1 MERFWICGGKKLCG
15 EVQVHGA
22 KNAILPL
29 LAAALLTDEQV
40 FFEDVPDLCDIRAM
54 MEILRHLGCRAKRQ
68 DGGILVESV
77 GMDGCDMPEWQCKQ
91 IRSSIFLLGPLLA
104 KLRCAKVPCP
114 GGCEIGLRPI
124 DLHLK
129 GLRMLGVHIQDVEG
143 KLVCR
148 GENMHAGN
156 VYLDYPSVGATENVI
171 MASVLLPG
179 TTVIHNAAREPEIV
193 DLCRFINR
201 MGGRIRGSGSQ
212 VIRIDGVK
220 RLHGVTYKAIPDRIV
235 AGTLLC
241 AGAVTGGLVRVRDA
255 QYAHL
260 LPVIDK
266 LCEMG
271 CDIKKEKG
279 GLILRA
285 PERLCA
291 FSGLQTSPHPG
302 FPTDMQSQMLAL
314 ASVADGCSM
323 ITENVFESRYATA
336 GDLMR
341 MGADIRIAGRTAV
354 VRGVKHLTG
363 AHVHARDLRGGAALV
378 LAALCARGESTV
390 SNIALI
396 DRGYDKME
404 HMLASLGAQIK
415 RISDFREEHIHA
427 DP

>member
-68 DGGILVESV
+68 DGGILVESA
-77 GMDGCDMPEWQCKQ
+77 GMDGCDMPDRQCKQ

-104 KLRCAKVPCP
+104 KLRRAMVPCP

-129 GLRMLGVHIQDVEG
+129 GLRMLGVHIQDAEG

-241 AGAVTGGLVRVRDA
+241 AGAVTGGMVRIRDA
-255 QYAHL
+255 QFAHL
-260 LPVIDK
+260 LPVTDK

-302 FPTDMQSQMLAL
+302 FPTDMQSQMLTL
-314 ASVADGCSM
+314 ATVAEGCSM

-336 GDLMR
+336 GDLVR

-354 VRGVKHLTG
+354 VRGVKRLTG

-378 LAALCARGESTV
+378 LAGLCAQGTTQVDRAELV
-390 SNIALI
+390 
-396 DRGYDKME
+396 DRGYDHLE
-404 HMLASLGAQIK
+404 RQLQQLGAHIT
-415 RISDFREEHIHA
+415 RINT
-427 DP
+427 